1 MEFSHCR
8 TGYITWIY
16 TGYPTPS
23 THLSLEFPIY
33 SPPVSAQY
41 TIYSLRFVIGLIE
54 LFNCLIY
61 YHCFPGICLIEWPDR
76 LDSSVLSRARR
87 IISVNM
93 EIRDDQSRV
102 IRVETK

>member
-23 THLSLEFPIY
+23 THLYLEFPIY

-41 TIYSLRFVIGLIE
+41 
-54 LFNCLIY
+54 LFTAICNWITQIIQLFDC

>member
-1 MEFSHCR
+1 
-8 TGYITWIY
+8 
-16 TGYPTPS
+16 
-23 THLSLEFPIY
+23 
-33 SPPVSAQY
+33 
-41 TIYSLRFVIGLIE
+41 
-54 LFNCLIY
+54 LIY